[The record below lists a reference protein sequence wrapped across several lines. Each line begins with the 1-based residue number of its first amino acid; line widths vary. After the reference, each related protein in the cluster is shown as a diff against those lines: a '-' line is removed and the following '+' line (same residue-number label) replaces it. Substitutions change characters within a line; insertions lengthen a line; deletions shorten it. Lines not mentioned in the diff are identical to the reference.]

1 MTHSA
6 DRRSHSS
13 WRSTGWASLKYPLP
27 AIVTAAATS
36 PRKISGPGGDK
47 SIMETNSEDTCGTTT
62 SNSSAHENL
71 NQFFPLHGD
80 VMLACVRELLI
91 LDGSIDKKTLEVVY
105 KPTCI
110 DAENG
115 GTKKEE
121 SMEEPDANSQSLG
134 HGGDTSSLQ
143 FLRHTRMMMPE
154 ESRRSRHNPKMPLL
168 VAEDIAN
175 EILQGTVQRD
185 DPRSTRSRECHSEAS
200 STTGTTTTTSD
211 VTTKP
216 PRKVSDANFTD
227 DMGASL
233 STSSGNV
240 NTSLGLPPAMFALV
254 ASGHHVSPSD
264 NNKSQLIFGD
274 QLPNLV
280 HISIS
285 AENHL
290 RAAARILVE
299 TMTSSFEDRPLR
311 QFLGYRSN
319 TKSSPKRHQLVEGI
333 ASFLFDVSH
342 ATFAFEAELA
352 GMDRAAAM
360 SGSLDH
366 KVCGLLFDDRSL
378 RGIGGFDS
386 SSLLRHA
393 LSIGRSRAKNQP
405 WKAFAK
411 SAYGRNMLRH
421 HWSGNATALV
431 GQKRRRNRPRS
442 RSSGMLDDEQGGK
455 RSRSSSVSSHA
466 STTTMDESQDRQ
478 VNRLAPPSA
487 EATVEGIVTPPFGA
501 IPDVVS
507 VTIEREIG
515 CSWGVS
521 LANEGD
527 MCIVQRVSR
536 IVPNGLKVGDMVVS
550 AKTPEGM
557 CVRLASLPPAD
568 HYAQY
573 TCNVGSVI
581 PEDHSE
587 QKQSFYRRIVNLFKE
602 GNGSTLIV
610 EVMRVGGGIVALG

>member
-6 DRRSHSS
+6 DRRSRSS

-27 AIVTAAATS
+27 AIVATAATPPS
-36 PRKISGPGGDK
+36 KRSGSGFDE
-47 SIMETNSEDTCGTTT
+47 SIVETNSEDTCGTTPRG
-62 SNSSAHENL
+62 AHENL

-91 LDGSIDKKTLEVVY
+91 LDRSIDKKTLEVVY
-105 KPTCI
+105 KPI
-110 DAENG
+110 DVAKYG

-121 SMEEPDANSQSLG
+121 SLEDPDADANSQSLG
-134 HGGDTSSLQ
+134 DGGDMMSSFQ
-143 FLRHTRMMMPE
+143 FLRHMTMPKG
-154 ESRRSRHNPKMPLL
+154 SPRTTCRHNPKTPLL
-168 VAEDIAN
+168 LAEDIAN
-175 EILQGTVQRD
+175 KILQGTVQRD
-185 DPRSTRSRECHSEAS
+185 DPKSTRSRECPSEP

-211 VTTKP
+211 VTAKL

-233 STSSGNV
+233 STSRGNA

-254 ASGHHVSPSD
+254 ASGHHVSLSD
-264 NNKSQLIFGD
+264 SNKSQPMFGD

-280 HISIS
+280 HLSIS

-290 RAAARILVE
+290 RAEARNLVE

-311 QFLGYRSN
+311 EFLGYRSS

-342 ATFAFEAELA
+342 AAFAFEAELA

-366 KVCGLLFDDRSL
+366 KVCDQLFDDRSL

-393 LSIGRSRAKNQP
+393 LSIGRSRAKKQSWN
-405 WKAFAK
+405 AFAT
-411 SAYGRNMLRH
+411 SAHGRNMLRH

-455 RSRSSSVSSHA
+455 RSRSSSVSSYA
-466 STTTMDESQDRQ
+466 STTTMDESKDR
-478 VNRLAPPSA
+478 APPAA
-487 EATVEGIVTPPFGA
+487 EAAVGVSITPSFGA
-501 IPDVVS
+501 VPDVVS
-507 VTIEREIG
+507 VTIDREIG
-515 CSWGVS
+515 SSWGVS

-536 IVPNGLKVGDMVVS
+536 MDPNGLKVGDMIVS
-550 AKTPEGM
+550 AKTAEGM
-557 CVRLASLPPAD
+557 CVRLASLALPAD
-568 HYAQY
+568 HCAQY
-573 TCNVGSVI
+573 NMGSVVS
-581 PEDHSE
+581 EDNTE
-587 QKQSFYRRIVNLFKE
+587 QKQSFYRRMVNLFKE
-602 GNGSTLIV
+602 GKTSTLIL
-610 EVMRVGGGIVALG
+610 EVRRVGGGVVSLG

>member
-36 PRKISGPGGDK
+36 PPKISGSGCDK
-47 SIMETNSEDTCGTTT
+47 SMVETNREDTTTN
-62 SNSSAHENL
+62 SSSAHENL
-71 NQFFPLHGD
+71 NPFFPLHGD

-105 KPTCI
+105 ESI
-110 DAENG
+110 DFPKNG
-115 GTKKEE
+115 GAKKEE
-121 SMEEPDANSQSLG
+121 SLEDTDANSQSLG
-134 HGGDTSSLQ
+134 DGGDMSNFQ
-143 FLRHTRMMMPE
+143 FLRHMMMPE
-154 ESRRSRHNPKMPLL
+154 GSRRSRHKAKMPPLL
-168 VAEDIAN
+168 AEDIAN
-175 EILQGTVQRD
+175 VILQGTAQRD
-185 DPRSTRSRECHSEAS
+185 DPSSSTREWHSEP
-200 STTGTTTTTSD
+200 STSTGTTTTTSD
-211 VTTKP
+211 DTTKP

-227 DMGASL
+227 DM
-233 STSSGNV
+233 TSPGNV

-254 ASGHHVSPSD
+254 ASGHHVSLSD
-264 NNKSQLIFGD
+264 NNSSNNKSQPIFGD

-290 RAAARILVE
+290 RAAARTLVE
-299 TMTSSFEDRPLR
+299 TMTSSFDDRPLR
-311 QFLGYRSN
+311 EFLGYRSN
-319 TKSSPKRHQLVEGI
+319 TKSSPKRHQLIEGI

-393 LSIGRSRAKNQP
+393 LSIGRSRAKNQS
-405 WKAFAK
+405 WKAFAA
-411 SAYGRNMLRH
+411 SAHGRNMLRH

-455 RSRSSSVSSHA
+455 WSRSSSVSSYA

-478 VNRLAPPSA
+478 ANHLAPLAA
-487 EATVEGIVTPPFGA
+487 EVAVGVTITPPFGA
-501 IPDVVS
+501 VPDVVPI
-507 VTIEREIG
+507 TIEREIG

-527 MCIVQRVSR
+527 KGDMCIVQRVSR
-536 IVPNGLKVGDMVVS
+536 SVPNGLKIGDMIVS
-550 AKTPEGM
+550 AKTHEGM
-557 CVRLASLPPAD
+557 CVRLASLPAD
-568 HYAQY
+568 YCAQY
-573 TCNVGSVI
+573 KMGSVV
-581 PEDHSE
+581 PEDHTE
-587 QKQSFYRRIVNLFKE
+587 QKQSFYRRMVNLFKE
-602 GNGSTLIV
+602 GNASTLIL
-610 EVMRVGGGIVALG
+610 EVRRVGGGIVALG

>member
-13 WRSTGWASLKYPLP
+13 WRSTGWVSLKYPLP
-27 AIVTAAATS
+27 AIVAAAATS
-36 PRKISGPGGDK
+36 PPKISGSSCDK
-47 SIMETNSEDTCGTTT
+47 SMVEKNREDTCGTTN
-62 SNSSAHENL
+62 SSSAHENL
-71 NQFFPLHGD
+71 NPFFPLHGD

-105 KPTCI
+105 KPI
-110 DAENG
+110 GLPKNG
-115 GTKKEE
+115 GAKKEE
-121 SMEEPDANSQSLG
+121 SLEDTDANSQSLG
-134 HGGDTSSLQ
+134 DGGSSFQ
-143 FLRHTRMMMPE
+143 FLRHTMMPE
-154 ESRRSRHNPKMPLL
+154 GSPRSRHKAKMPLL
-168 VAEDIAN
+168 LAEDIAN
-175 EILQGTVQRD
+175 VILQSAVQRD
-185 DPRSTRSRECHSEAS
+185 GPSSTCTSRECPSEP
-200 STTGTTTTTSD
+200 STSTGTTTTTSD
-211 VTTKP
+211 ITTKP
-216 PRKVSDANFTD
+216 PRKVSDANFAD
-227 DMGASL
+227 DMVSP
-233 STSSGNV
+233 GNL
-240 NTSLGLPPAMFALV
+240 NTPLGLPPAMFALV
-254 ASGHHVSPSD
+254 ASGHHVSLLNKD
-264 NNKSQLIFGD
+264 NNNKSQPIFGD

-280 HISIS
+280 HLSIS

-290 RAAARILVE
+290 RAAARTLVE
-299 TMTSSFEDRPLR
+299 TMTLSFEDRPLR
-311 QFLGYRSN
+311 EFLGYRSS

-342 ATFAFEAELA
+342 ATFAFETELA

-393 LSIGRSRAKNQP
+393 LSIGRSRAKNQS
-405 WKAFAK
+405 WKAFAT
-411 SAYGRNMLRH
+411 SAHGRNMLRH

-455 RSRSSSVSSHA
+455 RSRSSSVSSYA
-466 STTTMDESQDRQ
+466 STTTTDESHDRQ
-478 VNRLAPPSA
+478 ANHLAPPAA
-487 EATVEGIVTPPFGA
+487 EAAVGVTITPPFGT

-507 VTIEREIG
+507 ITIEREIG

-527 MCIVQRVSR
+527 MCVVQRVSHC
-536 IVPNGLKVGDMVVS
+536 VPNGLKIGDMIVS

-557 CVRLASLPPAD
+557 CVRLASLPSD
-568 HYAQY
+568 YCAQY
-573 TCNVGSVI
+573 NVGSEV
-581 PEDHSE
+581 PEDNTD
-587 QKQSFYRRIVNLFKE
+587 QKQSFYRRMVNLFKE
-602 GNGSTLIV
+602 GNTSTLIL
-610 EVMRVGGGIVALG
+610 EVRRVGGGIVALG